1 MKIIITGGA
10 GFIGTSLARL
20 LVKNHQVT
28 IFDQRKPHID
38 NINFLYGD
46 IKNSQEVIESIKN
59 CDVVIHLAATLGVI
73 NTEENP
79 VLTLDT
85 NMGGTKNVL
94 EACRIN
100 DIKKIIFSSSSE
112 VYGEPLKVP
121 MEESDMPIPM
131 TTYGVSKFAA
141 EEYIKAY
148 WRNYGIRY
156 TIFRLFNVYGDEQA
170 TDWVLPEFVDK
181 AMKNDDITIHGDGTQ
196 VRAFCYVSDVAEAFS
211 SVLTKAD
218 GEIINVGNDTEPIS
232 IRGLAEKI
240 VSISKSKSSIK
251 FIPFEK
257 SNRNRI
263 EILRRIPSIE
273 KAKKLLE
280 YKPKVSL
287 EEGIIKV
294 INRRGR

>member
-10 GFIGTSLARL
+10 GFIGTNLARL

-38 NINFLYGD
+38 NIDFLYGD
-46 IKNSQEVIESIKN
+46 IKNSGEVIESIKN
-59 CDVVIHLAATLGVI
+59 CDIVIHLAATLGVI

-100 DIKKIIFSSSSE
+100 NIKKIIFSSSSE

-148 WRNYGIRY
+148 WRNYGIKY

-181 AMKNDDITIHGDGTQ
+181 AMKNDDITIHGDGSQ
-196 VRAFCYVSDVAEAFS
+196 IRAFCYVSDVADAFS

-232 IRGLAEKI
+232 IKGLAEKI
-240 VSISKSKSSIK
+240 ISISKSKSTIK

-263 EILRRIPSIE
+263 EILRRVPNIE
-273 KAKKLLE
+273 KAKQLLG

-294 INRRGR
+294 ISRRER